1 MAVLNSDIMNKVWL
15 EGSNAFQ
22 QRVPNPSIA
31 GMDAAVAAIFDPMNN
46 DLYNEFS
53 GLLNMIG
60 NTYVYSRRFENPLRE
75 LKKPAQEFGATA
87 REVAVKYMRAH
98 AFDWT
103 DETLLKTEA
112 PEYVEWFYSVN
123 YQTRFEFSWQR
134 VQLRQAFASDGY
146 GFNEL
151 LSATL
156 DAQISSD
163 NLNEMLTMVQQFA
176 TADDHWGLFRVNL
189 SAAPTDK
196 ATSQELLSK
205 VRATAGRMRFPS
217 TMYNA
222 IDVPSFESSET
233 LVFWCTPEVDAV
245 VDVFALADLFN
256 IDRADIKYRKIV
268 IPEFPIPNVYAALTS
283 EDFIYMRDYE
293 YGVYQFWNPSKLEDK
308 YYLHHWAMVGANPA
322 AFCALFTTDAATT
335 VPTTS
340 FTMSAISLAF
350 SDTSGTTVTTI
361 DAMRRP
367 YVKARVTLTGTA
379 SNNVFNLPIEP
390 DAATY
395 EITATRSSASI
406 PIGKTFIDS
415 AGFIHLDKRA
425 FEDNDVISI
434 TATSAYLNPSAAT
447 GSRFTDTETL
457 TIANSAENR
466 QKGGIVSDEP
476 NIDYIGDSD
485 TAGA

>member
-1 MAVLNSDIMNKVWL
+1 MAVLNSDVMNKLWL

-134 VQLRQAFASDGY
+134 TQLRQAFASDGY

-196 ATSQELLSK
+196 VTSQELLSK
-205 VRATAGRMRFPS
+205 VKATAGRMRFPS

-222 IDVPSFESSET
+222 IDVPSFESPET

-283 EDFIYMRDYE
+283 EDFIYMRDFE

-350 SDTSGTTVTTI
+350 SDASGTTVTTI
-361 DAMRRP
+361 DAMKRP

-390 DAATY
+390 DAATF
-395 EITATRSSASI
+395 EITATRSSNPI
-406 PIGKTFIDS
+406 DIGKTFIDN
-415 AGFIHLDKRA
+415 AGYIHLDKRM
-425 FEDNDVISI
+425 FESGDVISI

-457 TIANSAENR
+457 TVANSAENR

-476 NIDYIGDSD
+476 NITYDGDSD